1 MANAKNTINDF
12 LQLKDI
18 DIKVRKGEFIC
29 IIGDVGSGKSSI
41 FSAINGDMMYVPFDM
56 VE

>member
-29 IIGDVGSGKSSI
+29 IIGDVGSGKSNI